1 MQISVG
7 SSSWH
12 SGVFIWLLM
21 HSFEQQT
28 VVAEKMIKIENS
40 KLILCTVIPQLSSSY
55 GLNSKSRSTLGEVFP
70 LHSGRSFLLG
80 VNV

>member
-1 MQISVG
+1 
-7 SSSWH
+7 
-12 SGVFIWLLM
+12 
-21 HSFEQQT
+21 

-55 GLNSKSRSTLGEVFP
+55 GLNSKSRSTLGAVFP